1 MSGRMRYRQ
10 YGLGP
15 VSQVEVFFRQQDFYC
30 SRRTVM
36 KVLLFFC
43 FCMPEEAG
51 IPVRVSAERKTTM
64 ELLADLFGNVRNLIV
79 PMVLM
84 WIIGAVLIWLGI
96 RKKMEPALLVPMG
109 FGAIFVN
116 LPLSG
121 AVTQMLDGVL
131 TEGPL
136 DILFQSGISN
146 ELFLL
151 LLFIGIGAMI
161 DFTPLLANPTMML
174 FGAAAQ
180 FGIFF
185 TLSLATLFGFSLQD
199 AASVGI
205 IGAADG
211 PTSIFVADYFSSR
224 YLGAIIVAAYSYMAL
239 VPIIQPP
246 VIRLITTKEERRIHM
261 DYQGGSVSR
270 TARILFPVCI
280 TIVAGLI
287 APRSVA
293 LVGFLMF
300 GNLIRECGVLD
311 SLSETAQETLAN
323 LITLLLGITVASQM
337 RAENF
342 LNVQTIF
349 ILLLGL
355 VAFVFDTVGGVL
367 FAKLLNL
374 FRKNKINPMI
384 GACGISAF
392 PMSARVITQ
401 MGLQEDPTN
410 VLIMQATGV
419 NVSGQI
425 ASVIAGGLLL
435 GLIPLM

>member
-1 MSGRMRYRQ
+1 M
-10 YGLGP
+10 
-15 VSQVEVFFRQQDFYC
+15 QQL
-30 SRRTVM
+30 M
-36 KVLLFFC
+36 
-43 FCMPEEAG
+43 
-51 IPVRVSAERKTTM
+51 
-64 ELLADLFGNVRNLIV
+64 DLFGNVTNLTWQMIA
-79 PMVLM
+79 M
-84 WIIGAVLIWLGI
+84 WGIGGILIWLGI
-96 RKKMEPALLVPMG
+96 RKQMEPTLLVPMG

-121 AVTQMLDGVL
+121 AVTQTIDGVL

-136 DILFQSGISN
+136 DTLFNAGISN

-161 DFTPLLANPTMML
+161 DFTPLLANPMMML

-211 PTSIFVADYFSSR
+211 PTSIFVADYFQSK

-246 VIRLITTKEERRIHM
+246 VIRALTSQKERTIHM
-261 DYQGGSVSR
+261 DYQGGSVSK
-270 TARILFPVCI
+270 TARILFPICI
-280 TIVAGLI
+280 TVVAGLI

-293 LVGFLMF
+293 LIGFLMF

-311 SLSETAQETLAN
+311 SLSDTAQGTLAN

-342 LNVQTIF
+342 LNVQTLF

-355 VAFVFDTVGGVL
+355 VAFIFDTAGGVL
-367 FAKLLNL
+367 FAKVLNL
-374 FRKNKINPMI
+374 FLKKKINPMI

-401 MGLQEDPTN
+401 MGLKDDPTN
-410 VLIMQATGV
+410 VLIMQATSV

-435 GLIPLM
+435 SLIPLV